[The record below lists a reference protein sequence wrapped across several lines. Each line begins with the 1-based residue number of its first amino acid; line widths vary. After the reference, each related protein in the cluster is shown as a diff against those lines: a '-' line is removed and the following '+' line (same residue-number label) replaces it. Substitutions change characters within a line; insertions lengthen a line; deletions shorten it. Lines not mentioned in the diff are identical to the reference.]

1 MLLADIG
8 NSFIKI
14 YKNGEIERK
23 NLNEFPKEKFFYINV
38 NKKIDIPKHGINI
51 EKWFD
56 LKTSYKNLGIDRIAA
71 CYTVKNGVVIDA
83 GSAITVDIMEN
94 GIHKGGFI
102 LPGLRAYQKSFATI
116 SPILDMNL
124 SKNVSLNT
132 LPLNTKDAISFATFG
147 SIACLIE
154 RIANSKKIYL
164 TGGDGEVLLNFLKNA
179 AYEKLLVFNGMIKAI
194 KEKDAH
200 NSLAKR

>member
-14 YKNGEIERK
+14 YKDGKIERRDLGK
-23 NLNEFPKEKFFYINV
+23 FPKERFFYINV
-38 NKKIDIPKHGINI
+38 NQKIEIPKHGIDI
-51 EKWFD
+51 EQWFD
-56 LKTSYKNLGIDRIAA
+56 FKTPYKNLGIDRVAA
-71 CYTVKNGVVIDA
+71 CYTIKNGVVIDA
-83 GSAITVDIMEN
+83 GSAITVDIMEKEK
-94 GIHKGGFI
+94 HKGGFI

-116 SPILDMNL
+116 SPILDINL
-124 SKNVSLNT
+124 NRNISLNS

-147 SIACLIE
+147 SIVCLIE
-154 RIANSKKIYL
+154 KIAKNRKIYL
-164 TGGDGEVLLNFLKNA
+164 TGGDGEILLNFFKNA
-179 AYEKLLVFNGMIKAI
+179 VYEEFLIFKGMIKAI